1 MFALTTGDIIKDGG
15 TILSLIVLE
24 GLLSADNALVLAVM
38 VRHLPHEERGRA
50 LKLGIFGA
58 FIFRAIGVLLA
69 GFLIR
74 IWYLKMIGAAYLLYL
89 SFDHFWKKRKA
100 ASAEEDAAP
109 QKKMSFWQTVVA
121 VELTDIAFSLDS
133 IVAAVAMAPDRP
145 WIVYVGGVLGI
156 ITMRFVAGYFL
167 KLLDAFH
174 ALETSAY
181 LLVAWIGLK
190 LGLETYVQV
199 STGATEHVEGPIP
212 KWLFWTVMGVLFF
225 GAFLFKK
232 KPHPQAPAVAD
243 AEVVATSATP
253 VPESKTPQ
261 V

>member
-1 MFALTTGDIIKDGG
+1 MFAVTTGDILNDGFI
-15 TILSLIVLE
+15 ILTLIVLE

-38 VRHLPHEERGRA
+38 VRHLPLEERNRA
-50 LKLGIFGA
+50 LKYGIFGA
-58 FIFRAIGVLLA
+58 FFFRAIGVLLA

-74 IWYLKMIGAAYLLYL
+74 IWYLKMIGALYL
-89 SFDHFWKKRKA
+89 IYLSVDHFWKKHREA
-100 ASAEEDAAP
+100 NADPNAEP
-109 QKKMSFWQTVVA
+109 KKKMTFWQTVVA

-133 IVAAVAMAPDRP
+133 IVAAVAMAPDKP
-145 WIVYVGGVLGI
+145 WLVYVGGVLGI

-199 STGATEHVEGPIP
+199 STGAQGHVEGPIP
-212 KWLFWTVMGVLFF
+212 KWLFWSVMGVLFF

-232 KPHPQAPAVAD
+232 KPPTDATPAGTVAAPENAVEPAV
-243 AEVVATSATP
+243 EP
-253 VPESKTPQ
+253 KPPQ
-261 V
+261 S